1 MPDLKFCI
9 GRKLSRHL
17 ASLLV
22 ITIVGRWR
30 ANDAILLQDQISHGI
45 RFKELSIR
53 RELGLQ
59 SFVANEA
66 REIPFVIVDR
76 LGSKNRSGGAH
87 TEIGENRVVTILP
100 RVTQYPLYVRFSLI
114 DR

>member
-53 RELGLQ
+53 RQLGLQ

-66 REIPFVIVDR
+66 REISSVIVGR
-76 LGSKNRSGGAH
+76 LGRKNRSGGAH

-100 RVTQYPLYVRFSLI
+100 ESRNIPVCQVQSYR
-114 DR
+114 